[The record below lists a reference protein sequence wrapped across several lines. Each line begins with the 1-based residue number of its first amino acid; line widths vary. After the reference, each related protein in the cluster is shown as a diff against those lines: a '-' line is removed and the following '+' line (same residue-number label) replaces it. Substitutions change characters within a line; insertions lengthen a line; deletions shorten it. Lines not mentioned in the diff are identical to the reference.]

1 MFIRIVKTP
10 PGRAPERIRQM
21 WVGIELESLG
31 RETDPNSDE
40 FRIGDENRGGYVVN
54 GLEALTKLRSRDREA
69 FVYWFATFPH
79 LALDGK
85 LLFAADVCEE
95 VGY

>member
-54 GLEALTKLRSRDREA
+54 GREALKELKHYNHEA
-69 FVYWFATFPH
+69 FVYWFGTFPH

-85 LLFAADVCEE
+85 LVFATDVCME
-95 VGY
+95 VAY